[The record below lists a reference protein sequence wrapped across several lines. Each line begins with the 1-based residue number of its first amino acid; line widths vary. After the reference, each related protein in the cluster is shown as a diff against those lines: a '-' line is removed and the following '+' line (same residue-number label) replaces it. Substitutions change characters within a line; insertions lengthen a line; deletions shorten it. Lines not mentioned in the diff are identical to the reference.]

1 MKKQESILVLAIV
14 TAFVFTVVFL
24 PGLLRAGELEPT
36 GPPGPTMH
44 TLDEIYNKMDAF
56 ASGGCGVPAPVEK
69 TGQTSSYD
77 TGDDGDLEMGV
88 AWPNPRFTDNGSLYY
103 TFTVT
108 DNLTGLMWLKHAN
121 CIAALYPGFDNDEAI
136 GALEDGGVTWQHAI
150 DFIAAINDGT
160 YPDCGAGYTDWRVP
174 NMRELASLI
183 HYGVWDPTLPN
194 TAGTGQWTEDD
205 PFLNVPQESYEYFYW
220 SSTHDLIGDPSGGK
234 VWTVGFED
242 GSAESRDKTDELCVW
257 AVRGGE

>member
-24 PGLLRAGELEPT
+24 PGLLRAGDLEPT

-44 TLDEIYNKMDAF
+44 TLDEIYNRLDQLVPDD
-56 ASGGCGVPAPVEK
+56 CGVPAPVEK
-69 TGQTSSYD
+69 TGQTTSYA
-77 TGDDGDLEMGV
+77 TGDDGDLEKGV
-88 AWPNPRFTDNGSLYY
+88 AWPNPRFTDNGND
-103 TFTVT
+103 TVT

-121 CIAALYPGFDNDEAI
+121 CIAAQYPDFDNDETI
-136 GALEDGGVTWQHAI
+136 GASGDGGVTWQHAT
-150 DFIAAINDGT
+150 DFIAGINEET

-194 TAGTGQWTEDD
+194 TAGTGQWSEGD
-205 PFLNVPQESYEYFYW
+205 PFTLVMPIHYRW
-220 SSTHDLIGDPSGGK
+220 SSTMNSSATGLVWGVYMHSGFVSTEPNFDLHY
-234 VWTVGFED
+234 VWPVRD
-242 GSAESRDKTDELCVW
+242 GN
-257 AVRGGE
+257 